1 LVRVAGNNDLEYLQ
15 ISKGKGSLTIN
26 IKENNIP
33 EKVFDQ
39 IPRDFFERAKPYK
52 ESVIIPS
59 IIRVLLSPIQDTFFI
74 PASRSFF
81 PVFYQYIYEIERNKR
96 SEYNRRLQELI
107 ENIDDDSDT
116 NKNIFKRLQEQL
128 PKRSYT
134 EPMNKVIESLYSLN
148 TKKEIN

>member
-1 LVRVAGNNDLEYLQ
+1 M
-15 ISKGKGSLTIN
+15 
-26 IKENNIP
+26 
-33 EKVFDQ
+33 
-39 IPRDFFERAKPYK
+39 
-52 ESVIIPS
+52 
-59 IIRVLLSPIQDTFFI
+59 QDTFFI

>member
-1 LVRVAGNNDLEYLQ
+1 M
-15 ISKGKGSLTIN
+15 
-26 IKENNIP
+26 
-33 EKVFDQ
+33 
-39 IPRDFFERAKPYK
+39 
-52 ESVIIPS
+52 
-59 IIRVLLSPIQDTFFI
+59 LLSKTEDTFFI